1 MAVGAAVGAIEINHM
16 PKSKFPKF
24 SDVQAKASFPAVLKH
39 YGIAFTQMPSGELR
53 ALCPLHEDKSPSMFI
68 NIEKRLFNCFGC
80 GAGGNVVEFVRLK
93 ESLSDTGSD
102 LGKAA
107 SLVMDVSGAGEGYNF
122 VSSSGEAGARS
133 KPARAPVRP
142 EKGIAKEEDGL
153 DEGAAVSNEPLGF
166 ELQLELGSAF
176 LSDRGI
182 DAATQ
187 EMFGLGV
194 AKRGMM
200 KGRVVIPIHN
210 DGGERIAYCGRYAGD
225 PVPGDEPRYKMP
237 ATFNKRL
244 ELFNLHRATVLD
256 KDFVVI
262 VEGFWSAIRLHML
275 DIPTVAAMGAQ
286 LYPEQVDLIV
296 AAGFTRAFVVFDG
309 DIAGRMGAEKAVA
322 SLSGHMF
329 TRRLDLP
336 DGIKPDAMD
345 QDWLDVL
352 V

>member
-1 MAVGAAVGAIEINHM
+1 MAVGAAAGATEITHM

-80 GAGGNVVEFVRLK
+80 GVGGNVVEFVRLK

-107 SLVMDVSGAGEGYNF
+107 SLVMDVSGAGDGDNF
-122 VSSSGEAGARS
+122 VASSGEAGAQS
-133 KPARAPVRP
+133 KPARSPARP
-142 EKGIAKEEDGL
+142 EKGIAKEEERAGV
-153 DEGAAVSNEPLGF
+153 AACNEPLGF

-187 EMFGLGV
+187 EIFGLGV

-200 KGRVVIPIHN
+200 KGRIN
-210 DGGERIAYCGRYAGD
+210 
-225 PVPGDEPRYKMP
+225 
-237 ATFNKRL
+237 AT
-244 ELFNLHRATVLD
+244 
-256 KDFVVI
+256 I
-262 VEGFWSAIRLHML
+262 
-275 DIPTVAAMGAQ
+275 
-286 LYPEQVDLIV
+286 
-296 AAGFTRAFVVFDG
+296 
-309 DIAGRMGAEKAVA
+309 
-322 SLSGHMF
+322 
-329 TRRLDLP
+329 
-336 DGIKPDAMD
+336 
-345 QDWLDVL
+345 
-352 V
+352 

>member
-1 MAVGAAVGAIEINHM
+1 MAAGAAVGATEIPHM

-39 YGIAFTQMPSGELR
+39 YRIAFTQMPSGELR
-53 ALCPLHEDKSPSMFI
+53 ALCPFHEDKSPSMFI

-93 ESLSDTGSD
+93 ETLSDTGSD

-107 SLVMDVSGAGEGYNF
+107 SLVMDVSGAGDGYNF
-122 VSSSGEAGARS
+122 VSSSGEADVRS

-142 EKGIAKEEDGL
+142 EKGIAKEE
-153 DEGAAVSNEPLGF
+153 ERVGAAVSNEPLGF
-166 ELQLELGSAF
+166 ELQLELGSTF
-176 LSDRGI
+176 LSNRGI

-200 KGRVVIPIHN
+200 KDRVVIPIHN
-210 DGGERIAYCGRYAGD
+210 GAGEMVAYCGRYAGD
-225 PVPGDEPRYKMP
+225 PVPEVEPRYKMP

-244 ELFNLHRATVLD
+244 ELFNLHRAVALD
-256 KDFVVI
+256 RDFVVL

-275 DIPTVAAMGAQ
+275 GIPTVASMGAQ

-309 DIAGRMGAEKAVA
+309 DTAGRIGAEKAVA

-345 QDWLDVL
+345 QGWLDVL
-352 V
+352 I